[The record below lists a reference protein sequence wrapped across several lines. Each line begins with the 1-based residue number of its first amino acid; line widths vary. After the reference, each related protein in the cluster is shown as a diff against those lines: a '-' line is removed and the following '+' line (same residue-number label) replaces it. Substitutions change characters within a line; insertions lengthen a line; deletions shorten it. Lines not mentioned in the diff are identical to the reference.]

1 MKTRA
6 STWTAL
12 ESVVGRDGGLITI
25 PLAANVFIASVS
37 YGGATET
44 DERRERERKGERE
57 AEVQDRT
64 REPAA
69 SFPAA
74 AVDAKLT
81 ARRGLR
87 SLHTVHSGQNLKMSL
102 ICPILWYI
110 ALSYAM
116 L

>member
-44 DERRERERKGERE
+44 DERRERDRKGERE

-64 REPAA
+64 RKPAA
-69 SFPAA
+69 SFLPTFPAA

-87 SLHTVHSGQNLKMSL
+87 PLHTVHSGQN
-102 ICPILWYI
+102 
-110 ALSYAM
+110 
-116 L
+116 

>member
-1 MKTRA
+1 M
-6 STWTAL
+6 SSL
-12 ESVVGRDGGLITI
+12 QVSVM
-25 PLAANVFIASVS
+25 
-37 YGGATET
+37 GAQQRQTN
-44 DERRERERKGERE
+44 REREVERE

-69 SFPAA
+69 SFLPTFPSA

-87 SLHTVHSGQNLKMSL
+87 PLHTVHSGKNRVMSL

-110 ALSYAM
+110 ALSYAV